1 VSRFPDAKRERYL
14 DEMGLGPVWRL
25 RVRREPPKA
34 PVDRPQPAP
43 RRPAPPRF
51 DPVPGL
57 TGRAK
62 LDPADERAA
71 RILRMDWPE
80 MKSAVKACEACGLR
94 KTCKQ
99 TVFGVGDEQADWLLV
114 GEAPGAEEDARGEP
128 FVGQAGRLL
137 DMSYRRA
144 WLLVDDM
151 NRCFR
156 IPVVTTQPG
165 GAQGGGAALTLFGQN
180 LIDNYRAIEKQAMA
194 AVKPQLHDLESALRN
209 RTRRPEKPL
218 KKTSIKAPTARR

>member
-1 VSRFPDAKRERYL
+1 MDAIRLTVRV
-14 DEMGLGPVWRL
+14 DFGSDRALGPGKIRL
-25 RVRREPPKA
+25 LEA
-34 PVDRPQPAP
+34 IAE
-43 RRPAPPRF
+43 
-51 DPVPGL
+51 
-57 TGRAK
+57 TGS
-62 LDPADERAA
+62 
-71 RILRMDWPE
+71 I
-80 MKSAVKACEACGLR
+80 S
-94 KTCKQ
+94 
-99 TVFGVGDEQADWLLV
+99 
-114 GEAPGAEEDARGEP
+114 
-128 FVGQAGRLL
+128 QAGRLL

-218 KKTSIKAPTARR
+218 KKTSIKATTARR